1 MNFKKT
7 NMTGS
12 RLVGALTDLK
22 HIGPKHHGIVLG
34 LNIFDQEIYVA
45 ESRHSGYQIATVDNF
60 IQRYSPNA
68 EVRIHPNDGDFS
80 DIEVAQRALNEIN
93 QGGNGQY
100 NLATNNCESFSNRAM
115 YNDSTSKQIMH
126 TAIGLVILLGA
137 MWYIKNNGRT

>member
-1 MNFKKT
+1 
-7 NMTGS
+7 MTGS
-12 RLVGALTDLK
+12 RLVGALTELK

-34 LNIFDQEIYVA
+34 LNIFDQKVYVA
-45 ESRHSGYQIATVDNF
+45 ESRHAGYQITTVDDF

-68 EVRIHPNDGDFS
+68 EIRILPNDGNFS

-115 YNDSTSKQIMH
+115 YDDSTSKQIMH
-126 TAIGLVILLGA
+126 TAIGLVILVGA
-137 MWYIKNNGRT
+137 VWYIKNNGQS